1 MMTPEKST
9 NQLMRQLMKELPD
22 MDIEK
27 EGEVWTL
34 LNAIIDRAKLD
45 VVEDAEKAI
54 GKLRVF
60 SL

>member
-1 MMTPEKST
+1 MTPEKST
-9 NQLMRQLMKELPD
+9 NQLMSQLMKELPD

-34 LNAIIDRAKLD
+34 VNAIVDRAKLD

>member
-1 MMTPEKST
+1 MTPEKST

-34 LNAIIDRAKLD
+34 VNAIVDRAKLD